1 MKNPPHTT
9 TTPRLCEAAR
19 ILAGP
24 IAAVLA
30 IALPVPAAFGQISL
44 TGSTS
49 YTQNFNS
56 LGTTTAAWLDN
67 STLPGWYAGINA
79 NATAD
84 GNTTVSDGSADLN
97 GLLNLGTTSAA
108 DRALGSKS
116 TSGGSN
122 ANIAFGVLFRND
134 SAFSLDIT
142 NISYVGELWR
152 TNSGAIPEIWT
163 TYTKI
168 SPTLFTDV
176 EPGGNSAT
184 PNVGS
189 FTAAP
194 AALNWS
200 SPTNS
205 PGGAALDGNAAANR
219 TALSADPNLILA
231 AGEYFMFR
239 WVDTN
244 LANTDGF
251 QGIDDFSI
259 TFASLAPSRT
269 ITYNLAHS
277 AGGAPNGAL
286 EISASQYWL
295 DGVTPTNYQLN
306 DAVVFSQD
314 GSASVNVPADV
325 FVGNITVS
333 HNSGTYTIGGAG
345 KIGGSL
351 AKSGTG
357 TLSLTTANL
366 FTSASLAD
374 GGVIITNDAAAL
386 GSGTLAMGAGGGT
399 VETSAN
405 LTISGITGSGSLTK
419 SGAATLTLSGS
430 GTFTGNTLV
439 SAGTLKLNN
448 NIVLQSSIFDTSGA
462 GTLNLTSAN
471 TPTFGGLAGANN
483 LAPSANV
490 TALTLNTATGVNET
504 YSGVLANGA
513 AGMTLT
519 KTGVGAQA
527 LAGANTYTGAT
538 TIAAGTLSIDS
549 IKNVG
554 GAPSALGQPTLAN
567 SAIGIGSTT
576 TGATLIYTGAGDT
589 TDRVINLAGTT
600 GGTTLDQSGTG
611 LLKFTGNLTA
621 TGAGSKTLILRG
633 STAGTGE
640 IAGVI
645 VDNSTTNKTALTKF
659 GSGTWT
665 LSAANTHTGTTT
677 VGDGTLHL
685 ANNLALQNSAL
696 SVSFGTV
703 TLAAAITTPTI
714 GGLTGSTDLASAIT
728 SGYSGVTTLTLNPLS
743 GTVTYL
749 GAIADGAAGMHLTK
763 TGAGTQALSGVN
775 GYTGTTTISAGS
787 LQANDG
793 VGLPTGSFL
802 SLDGGVLQS
811 TSAYT
816 FNRGIASSGASMF
829 RFTANGGGFSAAGG
843 QLTVNLG
850 GASAEQVWGNTVG
863 TNIVGTLT
871 LGSTAA
877 TAKTLFENPIDLNA
891 ATRTVSVGANT
902 SEISE
907 VIRSSTANGG
917 LTKTGAGT
925 LLLTAAN
932 TYDGPTTLL
941 AGALTLSGANGALAL
956 SSSPITLSAETFTL
970 DNTGTNNNA
979 RLHDSQGIRLSGG
992 NLAYKGSA
1000 ATASTETVGAIT
1012 QGGGSSLVTVT
1023 YGGTSSAVLNA
1034 ASFTHSPGSAATLV
1048 NGNNLG
1054 SDSVSTTNA
1063 ARLILTAAPTLTGTT
1078 AALATGINSAAKD
1091 TQIVPFLV
1099 GESGTGT
1106 GQLGTQGGTA
1116 NTFVT
1121 YHATTGLRP
1130 LNPLDEFTQ
1139 SAITA
1144 GTNTRIVTATTSS
1157 STTSINSLLMN
1168 GANLTI
1174 QDGTTLTNTSGALL
1188 FASSNTIAPS
1198 TTTGTLAFGS
1208 AEAMITT
1215 VGNGTI
1221 TAKVT
1226 GSGGLTKSG
1235 AGTLTLSGLNTY
1247 TGKTSILSGT
1257 VDLGIDNL
1265 TGTGLTNAGV
1275 AGPLGAATGAD
1286 ATIDM
1291 YNGTTLQTGNTNPR
1305 VNQATDR
1312 PINLAGTGP
1321 GTVTLRVNDNDT
1333 SFTFGAVTA
1342 TGTGAKTLALFTGFQ
1357 GNGDRE
1363 TLTFNGPVSE
1373 APGGG
1378 PLSLQVTFTTQT
1390 QSTSYVNLSA
1400 VNTFTGPITL
1410 VQGSNNPTGYLTIG
1424 GVLTNDGNTPGT
1436 GTLGG
1441 GNYAGAIALG
1451 TSTILHY
1458 DSSAAQTFAGPISG
1472 VGSVTKAVA
1481 AGVLT
1486 LSGTNTYGGATS
1498 ITAGTLIAASA
1509 AALGSTA
1516 GTTTV
1521 SNGATLD
1528 VQANIGSEAI
1538 TLQGTGV
1545 GGIGALVTSAGT
1557 GTVEGNVTLAGNSRI
1572 GGTGTL
1578 NVNGTIVAAGFTL
1591 TKAGAGTTN
1600 FGASSGLTSV
1610 GTLTATDG
1618 TTNVNSPL
1626 GSGTSTVSVTGAT
1639 SLKFG
1644 SVSQTLGSLSI
1655 GAGSTVTFTS
1665 GLASFSGGG
1674 GKSAGFGSTA
1684 TVPEPGSLG
1693 LLLIG
1698 ALGVLNRRRAGRK

>member
-1 MKNPPHTT
+1 MRNPPHTT

-24 IAAVLA
+24 IAAVFA
-30 IALPVPAAFGQISL
+30 IALPVPAAFGQTINYSQNFDSMGAGGTTPPAGWSLLSAAGDSNTWGTISL
-44 TGSTS
+44 TGVTMNSTTGLTANDNPTGNNTNGYNALGVS
-49 YTQNFNS
+49 GRCIATAPTGNAGSVIQFQLQNTSGADFISFDINYDIKRF
-56 LGTTTAAWLDN
+56 TAAGAAETVPGYWLFYSLDATN
-67 STLPGWYAGINA
+67 WTNVSALNPTLTNVP
-79 NATAD
+79 
-84 GNTTVSDGSADLN
+84 NTV
-97 GLLNLGTTSAA
+97 GTTSIPLSTVTLSSSWLNGSTLSLRWA
-108 DRALGSKS
+108 DDNS
-116 TSGGSN
+116 
-122 ANIAFGVLFRND
+122 
-134 SAFSLDIT
+134 SA
-142 NISYVGELWR
+142 
-152 TNSGAIPEIWT
+152 
-163 TYTKI
+163 
-168 SPTLFTDV
+168 
-176 EPGGNSAT
+176 
-184 PNVGS
+184 
-189 FTAAP
+189 
-194 AALNWS
+194 S
-200 SPTNS
+200 SPDQILGLDNVTLNAVS
-205 PGGAALDGNAAANR
+205 LPPGR
-219 TALSADPNLILA
+219 TL
-231 AGEYFMFR
+231 
-239 WVDTN
+239 
-244 LANTDGF
+244 
-251 QGIDDFSI
+251 
-259 TFASLAPSRT
+259 
-269 ITYNLAHS
+269 TYNLTHT

-286 EISASQYWL
+286 EISAGQYWL
-295 DGVTPTNYQLN
+295 DGAAPTNYQLG
-306 DAVVFSQD
+306 DGVIFSQD
-314 GSASVNVPADV
+314 GTANINVPA
-325 FVGNITVS
+325 NITPGSITTVS

-471 TPTFGGLAGANN
+471 TPTLGGLAGGNN

-504 YSGVLANGA
+504 YSGIIANGA

-554 GAPSALGQPTLAN
+554 GAPNALGQPTLAN

-576 TGATLIYTGAGDT
+576 AGATLIYTGAGDT

-696 SVSFGTV
+696 FVSFGTV

-902 SEISE
+902 SEISG

-956 SSSPITLSAETFTL
+956 SSSPFTLSAGTFTL

-1023 YGGTSSAVLNA
+1023 YGGTSSAVLTA

-1333 SFTFGAVTA
+1333 SFTFGAVTT

-1424 GVLTNDGNTPGT
+1424 GVLTKDGNTPGT

-1451 TSTILHY
+1451 TSTVLHY
-1458 DSSAAQTFAGPISG
+1458 DSSAAQTLAGPISG
-1472 VGSVTKAVA
+1472 VGSITKAA
-1481 AGVLT
+1481 TGVLT
-1486 LSGTNTYGGATS
+1486 LSGTNSYGGATS

-1600 FGASSGLTSV
+1600 FGSSSGLTSV
-1610 GTLTATDG
+1610 GSLTATDG